1 LQVLGFFPVKR
12 RLKFFERNSDLF
24 DTNLPSL
31 LLLPFFYFT
40 THQEV
45 THEMATAE
53 TYPNIVFDWRSE
65 TAEHVPESARKVAFD
80 IKQALF
86 QPLPGACPSRTA
98 TKISKITVVGV
109 GNVGMACAQT
119 ILTQNLAD
127 ELALVDV
134 DPEKLR
140 GEMLDLQHAAAF
152 LPRAK
157 IVANTDYKVSE
168 GSDICIVSAGARQR
182 NGESRLA
189 LVQRNVAILKS
200 IIPQLVKYSPA
211 AILLIISNPVDA
223 LTYVAWKLSG
233 FPSNRVFGS
242 GTNLD
247 SSRFRGLLADRLD
260 VSAHNVHSYVIGEH
274 GDSSVPVWSTV
285 NIGGVPIIEF
295 LKNMGI
301 PYSQS
306 TLDELHKYVNKLP
319 LHPFA
324 NHLPPLFPSSG
335 HRFFC
340 FL

>member
-1 LQVLGFFPVKR
+1 
-12 RLKFFERNSDLF
+12 
-24 DTNLPSL
+24 
-31 LLLPFFYFT
+31 
-40 THQEV
+40 
-45 THEMATAE
+45 
-53 TYPNIVFDWRSE
+53 
-65 TAEHVPESARKVAFD
+65 
-80 IKQALF
+80 
-86 QPLPGACPSRTA
+86 
-98 TKISKITVVGV
+98 
-109 GNVGMACAQT
+109 
-119 ILTQNLAD
+119 LTQNLAD

-157 IVANTDYKVSE
+157 IVANTDYKVTE

-182 NGESRLA
+182 DGESRLA
-189 LVQRNVAILKS
+189 LVQRNVAIFKS
-200 IIPQLVKYSPA
+200 IIPQLVKYSPG

-260 VSAHNVHSYVIGEH
+260 VSAHNVHGYVIGEH

-285 NIGGVPIIEF
+285 NVGGVPIIEL
-295 LKNMGI
+295 LKSMGI

-306 TLDELHKYVNKLP
+306 TLDELHKYVNKQP

-324 NHLPPLFPSSG
+324 NHLPPLFTSLC

>member
-1 LQVLGFFPVKR
+1 M
-12 RLKFFERNSDLF
+12 
-24 DTNLPSL
+24 
-31 LLLPFFYFT
+31 
-40 THQEV
+40 V
-45 THEMATAE
+45 TGE

-65 TAEHVPESARKVAFD
+65 TAEHAPESAPKMALD

-86 QPLPGACPSRTA
+86 QLLPGACPSRTA

-157 IVANTDYKVSE
+157 IIANTDYKVSE

-182 NGESRLA
+182 DGESRLA
-189 LVQRNVAILKS
+189 LVQRNVAVFKS

-260 VSAHNVHSYVIGEH
+260 VSAHNVHGYVIGEH
-274 GDSSVPVWSTV
+274 GDSSVPVWSTL

-295 LKNMGI
+295 LKSMGI

-306 TLDELHKYVNKLP
+306 TLDELHKYVKTNN
-319 LHPFA
+319 PFILLQIICLLCS
-324 NHLPPLFPSSG
+324 HLFAIDSSAS
-335 HRFFC
+335 C
-340 FL
+340 DTEP